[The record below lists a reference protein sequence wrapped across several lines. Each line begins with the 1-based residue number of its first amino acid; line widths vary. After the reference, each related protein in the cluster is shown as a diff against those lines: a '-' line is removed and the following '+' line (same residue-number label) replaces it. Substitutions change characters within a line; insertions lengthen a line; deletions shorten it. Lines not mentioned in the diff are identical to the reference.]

1 MTSRVARNP
10 VAIPSG
16 VDVTIE
22 GQLLKV
28 KGPKGELERTNHDL
42 VTCALVENTLQ
53 FAPANDQKTAN
64 ALAGTSRALA
74 ANMVT
79 GVSEGFERK
88 LTMIGVGYRA
98 KAQGDSIEINVGFS
112 HPVNITMPEG
122 LSVETPTQT
131 EIVIKGIDKQ
141 RVCQMAANIREIR
154 PPEPYKGKGIR
165 YSDEIVI
172 KKEAK
177 KK

>member
-1 MTSRVARNP
+1 MTSRVAKNP
-10 VAIPSG
+10 VVIPTG

-28 KGPKGELERTNHDL
+28 KGPKGELERVNH
-42 VTCALVENTLQ
+42 ALVNIEKTDDGLQ
-53 FAPANDQKTAN
+53 FAPANDKTTAN

-74 ANMVT
+74 ANMVQ

-98 KAQGDSIEINVGFS
+98 KASGKSIEINVGFS
-112 HPVNITMPEG
+112 HPVAMEMPEG
-122 LSVETPTQT
+122 LTVETPTQT
-131 EIVIKGIDKQ
+131 EIVVKGIDKQ
-141 RVCQMAANIREIR
+141 AVCQMAANIRKVR

-165 YSDEIVI
+165 YSDELVV

>member
-10 VAIPSG
+10 VAIPAG

-28 KGPKGELERTNHDL
+28 KGPKGELERANHDL
-42 VTCALVENTLQ
+42 VQCELVENQLR
-53 FAPANDQKTAN
+53 FSPANQQKAAN

-74 ANMVT
+74 ANMVK

-98 KAQGDSIEINVGFS
+98 KAQGNAIEINVGFS
-112 HPVNITMPEG
+112 HPVNMTMPEG
-122 LSVETPTQT
+122 LTVETPSQT
-131 EIVIKGIDKQ
+131 EIVIKGVDKQ
-141 RVCQMAANIREIR
+141 RVCQMAANIRKVR

>member
-1 MTSRVARNP
+1 MTSRVANNP
-10 VAIPSG
+10 VVVPSG

-28 KGPKGELERTNHDL
+28 KGPKGELERVNHNL
-42 VTCALVENTLQ
+42 VKFELADNALQ
-53 FAPANDQKTAN
+53 FAPANDKKTAN

-74 ANMVT
+74 ANMVQ

-88 LTMIGVGYRA
+88 LIMVGVGYRA
-98 KAQGDSIEINVGFS
+98 KAQGKSIEINVGYS
-112 HPVNITMPEG
+112 HPVNLEMPEG
-122 LSVETPTQT
+122 LTVETPTQT

-141 RVCQMAANIREIR
+141 RVCQMAANIRKIR
-154 PPEPYKGKGIR
+154 APEPYKGKGIR
-165 YSDEIVI
+165 YSDEVVV

>member
-1 MTSRVARNP
+1 MTSRVANNP
-10 VAIPSG
+10 VVVPSG

-28 KGPKGELERTNHDL
+28 KGPKGELERVNHDL
-42 VTCALVENTLQ
+42 VTFELTDNVLS
-53 FAPANDQKTAN
+53 FAPANDKKTAN

-74 ANMVT
+74 ANMVQ

-88 LTMIGVGYRA
+88 LTMVGVGYRA
-98 KAQGDSIEINVGFS
+98 KAQGKNIEINVGYS
-112 HPVNITMPEG
+112 HPVNLEMPEG
-122 LSVETPTQT
+122 LTVETPTQT

-141 RVCQMAANIREIR
+141 RVCQMAANIRKIR
-154 PPEPYKGKGIR
+154 APEPYKGKGIR
-165 YSDEIVI
+165 YSDEVVV